1 MKGTE
6 MTITETKVS
15 EKVEAPVLPDQQSD
29 AVLSAK
35 EQDAIIQVAAAEQEL
50 ATVPGSQ
57 EGERRAWGEPRAG
70 RSPLS
75 RD

>member
-1 MKGTE
+1 
-6 MTITETKVS
+6 MTMTDSKVS
-15 EKVEAPVLPDQQSD
+15 EKVETPVLPDRQSD

-35 EQDAIIQVAAAEQEL
+35 EQDSLIEVAAAEEKP
-50 ATVPGSQ
+50 AEVSGDS
-57 EGERRAWGEPRAG
+57 EGQRRAWGQPRAG

>member
-1 MKGTE
+1 
-6 MTITETKVS
+6 MTMTETKATA
-15 EKVEAPVLPDQQSD
+15 KVETPVLADQQSD

-35 EQDAIIQVAAAEQEL
+35 EQDSIIKVAAAEEKP
-50 ATVPGSQ
+50 AKVPGDSN
-57 EGERRAWGEPRAG
+57 GERRAWGQPRAG

>member
-1 MKGTE
+1 
-6 MTITETKVS
+6 MTMTDSKVS

-35 EQDAIIQVAAAEQEL
+35 EQDTIIEVAAAEQEP
-50 ATVPGSQ
+50 ATVPGGA
-57 EGERRAWGEPRAG
+57 EGERRAWGQPRAG